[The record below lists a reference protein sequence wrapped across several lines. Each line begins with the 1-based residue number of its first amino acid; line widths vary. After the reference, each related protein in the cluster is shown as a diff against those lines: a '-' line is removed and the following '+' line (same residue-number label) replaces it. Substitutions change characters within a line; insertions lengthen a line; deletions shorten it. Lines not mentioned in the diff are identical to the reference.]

1 MYSIKLLI
9 IICIYLMSMIEVI
22 KCCCIKNSSFSCS
35 LWLSS
40 AIVLKIT
47 SKHFLIK
54 KIAIIDYNQILSIVA
69 HFRPNQ
75 SIFDYNRS
83 SEHHY

>member
-1 MYSIKLLI
+1 
-9 IICIYLMSMIEVI
+9 MSMIEVI

-40 AIVLKIT
+40 AILLKIT
-47 SKHFLIK
+47 SEHLQIIFFHFLL
-54 KIAIIDYNQILSIVA
+54 IIDYNQILSIVA
-69 HFRPNQ
+69 DFRPNQ